1 MDVKNPN
8 TLLASMWTV
17 ERKPWTIDSGSTSME
32 GGIFRSTDGGNTWQK
47 LTKGLPQGVMVGK
60 SSVSI
65 SQADPKRVYALV
77 EAEGDNG
84 GVYHL
89 GGRRRDAG
97 RKVNGSRNLLQRA
110 FYYVHIYA
118 DPQSADTAYAVNTG
132 ALQDRSTAA
141 RRGRPWARRTATTT
155 TSGSTRRTTRS

>member
-1 MDVKNPN
+1 
-8 TLLASMWTV
+8 MWTV
-17 ERKPWTIDSGSTSME
+17 ERKPWTIDSGSKSME

-65 SQADPKRVYALV
+65 SQADPKRVYALI

-84 GVYHL
+84 GVFTSQD
-89 GGRRRDAG
+89 GGESWT
-97 RKVNGSRNLLQRA
+97 KVNGSRNLLQRA

-132 ALQDRSTAA
+132 AYKTDGRRQDVDARS
-141 RRGRPWARRTATTT
+141 ARRTATTT
-155 TSGSTRRTTRS
+155 TSGSTRPTTRS